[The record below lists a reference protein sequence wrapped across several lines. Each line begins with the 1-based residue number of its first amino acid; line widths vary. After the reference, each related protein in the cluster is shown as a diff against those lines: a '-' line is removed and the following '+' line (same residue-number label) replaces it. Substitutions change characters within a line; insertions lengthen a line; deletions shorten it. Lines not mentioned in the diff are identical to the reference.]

1 MLLMAAVVVSCYIS
15 GLHGTFQHPS
25 MREQCVVLSHIDSGF
40 VHVTS
45 LGRWDINKRDA
56 SESISHTCIL
66 ELVLFQNSCL

>member
-1 MLLMAAVVVSCYIS
+1 MLLMTDVVVSWYIS
-15 GLHGTFQHPS
+15 GLHGTFQHPCP
-25 MREQCVVLSHIDSGF
+25 CVVLSHIDSGL

-66 ELVLFQNSCL
+66 ELVLFQNSFL